1 MNGIL
6 VIDKPRGLTSHDVVM
21 VVKKRLGAKKAG
33 HIGTLDPIATGILPV
48 CINGATRL
56 ARFLEGGRKEYVAS
70 IKLGEETDTYDA
82 EGNVVLKKDITS
94 VRKEDIIA
102 VVHSFRG
109 RIRQTPP
116 MFSAIKVNGVA
127 LYRLA
132 RQGVEVERAPR
143 DVEIYDIH
151 VEDITFPFTTVG
163 VTCSK
168 GTYVR
173 SLAFDIGRKLG
184 CGAHLVGLRR
194 TSNGIFSVNDS
205 VSMDNACEKDIIPV
219 ERLFADLPGISVDEV
234 SALRIRNG
242 LIPFNNGSAMELNI
256 SSSIKD
262 GEMIKFTLNGRI
274 IALANYKDEGGF
286 KLERVFKETVGSRE

>member
-21 VVKKRLGAKKAG
+21 VVKKRLGANKAG

-116 MFSAIKVNGVA
+116 MFSAIKINGVA

-151 VEDITFPFTTVG
+151 V
-163 VTCSK
+163 
-168 GTYVR
+168 
-173 SLAFDIGRKLG
+173 
-184 CGAHLVGLRR
+184 
-194 TSNGIFSVNDS
+194 
-205 VSMDNACEKDIIPV
+205 
-219 ERLFADLPGISVDEV
+219 
-234 SALRIRNG
+234 
-242 LIPFNNGSAMELNI
+242 
-256 SSSIKD
+256 
-262 GEMIKFTLNGRI
+262 
-274 IALANYKDEGGF
+274 
-286 KLERVFKETVGSRE
+286 

>member
-1 MNGIL
+1 MDGIL

-21 VVKKRLGAKKAG
+21 VVKKRLRANKAG

-56 ARFLEGGRKEYVAS
+56 ARFLEGGRKEYLAS

-82 EGNVVLKKDITS
+82 EGNVVVKKDITA

-109 RIRQTPP
+109 RIKQTPP
-116 MFSAIKVNGVA
+116 MFSAIKINGVA

-151 VEDITFPFTTVG
+151 VEDIMFPFITVRIA
-163 VTCSK
+163 CSK

-173 SLAFDIGRKLG
+173 SLAFDIGKKLG
-184 CGAHLVGLRR
+184 CGAHLAGLIR
-194 TSNGIFSVNDS
+194 TRSGIFSINDS
-205 VSMDNACEKDIIPV
+205 VSMDNACEKDIIAI
-219 ERLFADLPGISVDEV
+219 ERLFADLPGISVDEI

-242 LIPFNNGSAMELNI
+242 LIPFNNGSTMELNI

-274 IALANYKDEGGF
+274 IALANYKGSNGF
-286 KLERVFKETVGSRE
+286 RLERVFK

>member
-6 VIDKPRGLTSHDVVM
+6 VIDKPKGLPSHDVVM

-33 HIGTLDPIATGILPV
+33 HIVTLDPIATGILPV
-48 CINGATRL
+48 FINGATRL

-132 RQGVEVERAPR
+132 RQGGGGGRGARGGGKYEMYVEG
-143 DVEIYDIH
+143 IM
-151 VEDITFPFTTVG
+151 F
-163 VTCSK
+163 
-168 GTYVR
+168 
-173 SLAFDIGRKLG
+173 
-184 CGAHLVGLRR
+184 LVIL
-194 TSNGIFSVNDS
+194 V
-205 VSMDNACEKDIIPV
+205 
-219 ERLFADLPGISVDEV
+219 
-234 SALRIRNG
+234 
-242 LIPFNNGSAMELNI
+242 
-256 SSSIKD
+256 
-262 GEMIKFTLNGRI
+262 
-274 IALANYKDEGGF
+274 
-286 KLERVFKETVGSRE
+286 